1 MQSCKKNKSVIYL
14 ALACILLLT
23 CIAYYPS
30 IHGGFVWDDEGYIL
44 KNHLVKHMSLQGLKQ
59 AFTSFSLGNYH
70 PLVILSYSW
79 EHFFFGL
86 NPLPYHVINIILH
99 LINCVLVFVFMLSM
113 TRSVPVASIVGL
125 LFGIHPIHVESVAW
139 ISERK
144 DLLFTLFY
152 TGGLL
157 SYLAYVRERHSK
169 FYFYT
174 LALFLMSL
182 LSKVMAISFPIVLFL
197 IDYYMDR
204 RQISRIIKE
213 KIPFLVLSF
222 IFGMI
227 AIFSQQHAMHSN
239 MLYSLFRGIFVA
251 SYGLIF
257 YLVKM
262 VLPINLSALY
272 PYPGGT
278 EAFLPFQFILAPI
291 GVIILAALVNYSR
304 KFTRIVFFGT
314 AFYLITLFPALQ
326 FIPVGHAIAADR
338 YTYVPLI
345 GIFFILATF
354 LVRMWETTIRKN
366 ALLRTASVVI
376 AVIVTASL
384 VFLTFNQCKVWKNG
398 TTLWKNV
405 IDNYP
410 RSYTAHNNLGAM
422 YFYQKDYEKALHHFL
437 EAINIKSDY
446 AAAHSNVC
454 KVHSWKNENDKA
466 LPYCIKAIYADPYT
480 ENAYLNLGDLYLS
493 NDIFLSIE
501 MYNRALLINPYNSVG
516 YFKLCSTFLGL
527 QEYDLAGSLCAKTIR
542 LDPDNEYA
550 YKNMGDIFLR
560 RGQNDRSIEYYLKA
574 LSINPNMSEVHN
586 NLAVI
591 YYYLKELKLSREH
604 LSKAISLGYKVD
616 PEFKGL
622 LLHDEDEKYNAVKD
636 RPSGK

>member
-1 MQSCKKNKSVIYL
+1 MQSCKKNKSAIYL

-99 LINCVLVFVFMLSM
+99 LINCMLVFFFLFSM

-152 TGGLL
+152 IGGLL
-157 SYLAYVRERHSK
+157 SYLTYVRERHSK

-182 LSKVMAISFPIVLFL
+182 LSKVMAISFPIALFL
-197 IDYYMDR
+197 IDYYLER
-204 RQISRIIKE
+204 KHIFQIVKE
-213 KIPFLVLSF
+213 KLPFLALSF
-222 IFGMI
+222 TFGVI
-227 AIFSQQHAMHSN
+227 AIISQQHAMHSN

-262 VLPINLSALY
+262 VLPLNLSALY
-272 PYPGGT
+272 PYPAGT

-291 GVIILAALVNYSR
+291 GVIILAILVNYSR
-304 KFTRIVFFGT
+304 KFTRTVLFGT
-314 AFYLITLFPALQ
+314 AFYLMTLFPALQ

-354 LVRMWETTIRKN
+354 LVRMWETVIRKN
-366 ALLRTASVVI
+366 ALLKTASVVI

-437 EAINIKSDY
+437 AAINIKSDY

-493 NDIFLSIE
+493 NNIFLSIE

-527 QEYDLAGSLCAKTIR
+527 QEYDLAGSLCAETIR

-550 YKNMGDIFLR
+550 YKNMGDIFFHK
-560 RGQNDRSIEYYLKA
+560 GQNDRSIEYYLKA
-574 LSINPNMSEVHN
+574 LSINPNMPEAHN

-616 PEFKGL
+616 PEFQGL
-622 LLHDEDEKYNAVKD
+622 LLHDKDEKNNAGKD
-636 RPSGK
+636 KF